1 MGHAPVFIFDLPGGL
16 SGDGIKQKP
25 RHGGDVEDRVIA
37 SAEVEIDLKF
47 GQIYEVRKVGRRLF
61 VTVYRKAEIYEGG
74 LTVLDHHLGRGEI
87 VMGHVL
93 AMTILEN
100 IENTDS
106 HVDGVVQRDQTVLFE
121 IGLQGL
127 KGSVR
132 RVHVFPAPGLEK
144 AKRKRDT
151 LIDLST
157 GYMIVNSSIY
167 RQGRFWIKLLLFW
180 RSFIPGGFL
189 SDPVEEIARL
199 FHGGLKT

>member
-1 MGHAPVFIFDLPGGL
+1 M
-16 SGDGIKQKP
+16 
-25 RHGGDVEDRVIA
+25 
-37 SAEVEIDLKF
+37 
-47 GQIYEVRKVGRRLF
+47 
-61 VTVYRKAEIYEGG
+61 TVYRKAEIYKRG
-74 LTVLDHHLGRGEI
+74 LTVLHHHLGRGEV

-93 AMTILEN
+93 AMTVFEN
-100 IENTDS
+100 IEDANS
-106 HVDGVVQRDQTVLFE
+106 HIDGVVQRDQTFLFE

-127 KGSVR
+127 QGSMR

-167 RQGRFWIKLLLFW
+167 RRGRFWIKLLLFW
-180 RSFIPGGFL
+180 RSFIPGGLL
-189 SDPVEEIARL
+189 SDPVEEIART